1 MQGSDRFSDEITSA
15 AMECGAVAAGITEAA
30 PVESGCMDAFESWID
45 AGMNAGMDYL
55 ERHALLRGCLDSV
68 LPGTRTVISCA
79 FSFKPHRE
87 VSGIAAYTL
96 GKDYHKVLRKRLKP
110 LVRLLEARGGTARI
124 CVDTAPVAERYW
136 AVRSGIASPCLNGT
150 VSVPGHGS
158 CIFLAEVLTDLEIPP
173 AMGIQESTGG
183 SNMTCSGCGA
193 CRRACSTGAL
203 GENGTIDARRCLSYL
218 TIEHKGDFTPDQQKL
233 LQGVDKRK
241 LPLYG
246 CDACLRACPL
256 NKDAPCTEIGE
267 FAPLPAILRYQEL
280 DQAGKPIPDRLLADL
295 TTASAMS
302 RAGSDGLR
310 RNLRLRKQ

>member
-1 MQGSDRFSDEITSA
+1 MQGSDRFSDEITRA
-15 AMECGAVAAGITEAA
+15 AMECGAVAAGITEAV

-87 VSGIAAYTL
+87 VRGIAAYAL

-158 CIFLAEVLTDLEIPP
+158 CVFLAEVLTDLEIAP
-173 AMGIQESTGG
+173 ASVIRESTGVKAG
-183 SNMTCSGCGA
+183 CNGCGA
-193 CRRACSTGAL
+193 CRRACPTGAL
-203 GENGTIDARRCLSYL
+203 GENGVIDARRCLSYL
-218 TIEHKGDFTPDQQKL
+218 TIEHKGEFSQHQQSL
-233 LQGVDKRK
+233 LQEVDKGK

-256 NKDAPCTEIGE
+256 NTSAPCTEIGE

-280 DQAGKPIPDRLLADL
+280 DQAGEPIPDRLLADL

-302 RAGSDGLR
+302 RAGADGLR